1 MKGLARLTSVPF
13 INWFA
18 SMLELDLHKHCK
30 CCLNFISWNWI
41 SDLPAIVICYSLQ
54 VWHPESESFNGD
66 AQRNQRNPGTVFHGK
81 FLQIYLPI
89 WCQFR
94 RETCM
99 NRSTVSLLLIAYF
112 VPVRDKVLPFATT
125 NMAINKWCRNVFDS
139 RKKKKKNMT
148 EAKTSEG
155 ILFDLQ
161 E

>member
-1 MKGLARLTSVPF
+1 
-13 INWFA
+13 
-18 SMLELDLHKHCK
+18 
-30 CCLNFISWNWI
+30 
-41 SDLPAIVICYSLQ
+41 
-54 VWHPESESFNGD
+54 
-66 AQRNQRNPGTVFHGK
+66 
-81 FLQIYLPI
+81 
-89 WCQFR
+89 
-94 RETCM
+94 M